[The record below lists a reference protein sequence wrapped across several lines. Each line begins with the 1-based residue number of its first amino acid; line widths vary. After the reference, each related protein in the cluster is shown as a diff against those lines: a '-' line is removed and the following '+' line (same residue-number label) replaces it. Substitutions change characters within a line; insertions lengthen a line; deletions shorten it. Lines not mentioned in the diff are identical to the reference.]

1 MSTATTYTLS
11 LCFSNYRITS
21 GLRFSLVKIMSVM
34 KTLLLSLCLLPSM
47 LWAQLAD
54 TVSFHNDIAPNPSIF
69 RNYQPYIFPATLITY
84 GIVSLNNKP
93 LLQLDWSTKTE
104 LMEHNPQFVAK
115 IDNYLQYTPLAGM
128 YTLDMMGIKGRNS
141 VQDQTFI
148 ALLSTGFT
156 AAIVQGLKSSTGRMR
171 PNGSNYNSFPSGHT
185 ATAFAAAEQL
195 HQEFK
200 DQSPWIGYA
209 GFAVA
214 AATGTLR
221 MYNNKHWFS
230 DVVAGAGFGILSTKL
245 SYLVYPYL
253 KHALGFNQ
261 QNFQAAPLYQNG
273 ASGISLKYTFN
284 SQVSTHP

>member
-1 MSTATTYTLS
+1 MSTKTTYT
-11 LCFSNYRITS
+11 FSPYFYNYRITS
-21 GLRFSLVKIMSVM
+21 GLGFSLVKIMPAM
-34 KTLLLSLCLLPSM
+34 KTLLLSLCLLPSI

-54 TVSFHNDIAPNPSIF
+54 TVSFRNDIVPNPSTF

-93 LLQLDWSTKTE
+93 LLRLDWSTKTE
-104 LMEHNPQFVAK
+104 LLEHNPQFVAK
-115 IDNYLQYTPLAGM
+115 IDNYLQYAPLAGM
-128 YTLDMMGIKGRNS
+128 YSLDLMGIKGRNS

-156 AAIVQGLKSSTGRMR
+156 TAIVQGLKKTTGRMR
-171 PNGSNYNSFPSGHT
+171 PNGANYNSFPSGHT

-200 DQSPWIGYA
+200 NQSPWIGYT
-209 GFAVA
+209 GFVVA

-221 MYNNKHWFS
+221 MYNNKHWLS

-253 KHALGFNQ
+253 KQFLGFNQ
-261 QNFQAAPLYQNG
+261 RNFQAAPLYQNG
-273 ASGISLKYTFN
+273 AGGMSLKYTFN
-284 SQVSTHP
+284 EH